1 MSTHTN
7 AKSLITKAIV
17 DPAGAWLRTVTA
29 PADDVYDAAIASDRH
44 GAPVRIIR
52 GRQSMTADAL
62 FDELSAALQFPP
74 HFGRNWD
81 AVLDSLRDAR
91 DRHPSG
97 LTLVVLDAAKL
108 LSADAAQRA
117 ALDRVLE
124 QAHRDAEDPRGK
136 PPAKTFRVV
145 MHET

>member
-1 MSTHTN
+1 MSTHPN
-7 AKSLITKAIV
+7 SKSLIAKAIT
-17 DPAGAWLRTVTA
+17 DPVGPRGRTVTA
-29 PADDVYDAAIASDRH
+29 PVGEVYDAALASDGH
-44 GAPVRIIR
+44 PAPVRIIR

-91 DRHPSG
+91 DRHPFG

-108 LSADAAQRA
+108 LSGDPAQRA
-117 ALDRVLE
+117 VFDRVLE
-124 QAHRDAEDPRGK
+124 QAHRDAEDSKGK
-136 PPAKTFRVV
+136 PAAKPFRVV
-145 MHET
+145 MHEA